1 MTHRPVPSEYNSY
14 YEGYVS
20 SAGDD
25 PIAQLEQQIV
35 AFEKARG
42 LDESAASTPPAP
54 GEWTL
59 KEVLV
64 HLCDFERM
72 FSYRALRFSRRRHA
86 RRGLRAGRVCRDFR
100 GESPPAQRNRRRTG
114 VAPASHDPLGP
125 IALRRDA
132 RSGGLSGRP
141 PGDGAGAHLHH
152 PWP

>member
-72 FSYRALRFSRRRHA
+72 FSYRALRFSRGDATPVEAFEQDTYVATSGANRRPLSEIVDELVSL
-86 RRGLRAGRVCRDFR
+86 RRATILLAGSLSEEMLDRAGLA
-100 GESPPAQRNRRRTG
+100 GNYPITG
-114 VAPASHDPLGP
+114 QTDRL
-125 IALRRDA
+125 
-132 RSGGLSGRP
+132 
-141 PGDGAGAHLHH
+141 
-152 PWP
+152 